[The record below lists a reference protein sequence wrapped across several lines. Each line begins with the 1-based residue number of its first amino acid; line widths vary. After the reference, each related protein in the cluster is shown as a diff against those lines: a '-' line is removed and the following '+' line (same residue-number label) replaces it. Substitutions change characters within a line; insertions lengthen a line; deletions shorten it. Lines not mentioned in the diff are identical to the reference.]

1 MISHEANPFRNYLTG
16 NAGEMLLLS
25 VEFGV
30 RE

>member
-16 NAGEMLLLS
+16 NPGEMLFS